1 MGQLR
6 AGAAERRVNG
16 SSERVDS
23 REFAADRQLVD
34 RLGAFVS
41 NNTFEVQHV
50 TDWYVLGADAR
61 AAEHVARIAGHIER
75 HPAVIP
81 LRERHLRGCHF
92 ALVFESTQLQ
102 RQELGRSDP
111 SRHVGEP
118 DLDRLVLSQRA
129 AEEYAR
135 LRVIQHLRQARLN
148 TQKKQ

>member
-1 MGQLR
+1 EP
-6 AGAAERRVNG
+6 APAERPFWK
-16 SSERVDS
+16 S
-23 REFAADRQLVD
+23 RRLEGAQPRQLAANSQLVD

-75 HPAVIP
+75 HPAVVP
-81 LRERHLRGCHF
+81 LRERHLRGRHF

-111 SRHVGEP
+111 PCHLGEP

-135 LRVIQHLRQARLN
+135 LRVIQ
-148 TQKKQ
+148 